1 MKNCITILTEKQ
13 QKRQLAGEKILSLD
27 QSRMIGEVKF
37 TYSPLEKYFQKQMK
51 TIENQEKKQIKTIK
65 ENGKQLVK
73 SNGIIK
79 KQDNDTGKDNATLLD

>member
-37 TYSPLEKYFQKQMK
+37 TYSPLEKYFQKQIK
-51 TIENQEKKQIKTIK
+51 TIENQEKKQIKTREE
-65 ENGKQLVK
+65 ENKNNQRKWKTAG
-73 SNGIIK
+73 
-79 KQDNDTGKDNATLLD
+79 

>member
-37 TYSPLEKYFQKQMK
+37 TYSPLETNK
-51 TIENQEKKQIKTIK
+51 N
-65 ENGKQLVK
+65 N
-73 SNGIIK
+73 
-79 KQDNDTGKDNATLLD
+79 

>member
-51 TIENQEKKQIKTIK
+51 TIENQEKKQIKTREEANK
-65 ENGKQLVK
+65 NNQGEWKTAG
-73 SNGIIK
+73 
-79 KQDNDTGKDNATLLD
+79 

>member
-37 TYSPLEKYFQKQMK
+37 TYSPLDKYFQKQIK
-51 TIENQEKKQIKTIK
+51 TIENQEKKQIKTREEANK
-65 ENGKQLVK
+65 NNQGKWK
-73 SNGIIK
+73 TAG
-79 KQDNDTGKDNATLLD
+79 

>member
-37 TYSPLEKYFQKQMK
+37 TYSPLEKYFQKQIK
-51 TIENQEKKQIKTIK
+51 TIENQEKKQIKTREEVNK
-65 ENGKQLVK
+65 NNQGEWKTAG
-73 SNGIIK
+73 
-79 KQDNDTGKDNATLLD
+79 

>member
-37 TYSPLEKYFQKQMK
+37 TYSPLEKYFQKQIK
-51 TIENQEKKQIKTIK
+51 TIENQEKKQINTREEENKNNQRKWKTA
-65 ENGKQLVK
+65 G
-73 SNGIIK
+73 
-79 KQDNDTGKDNATLLD
+79 

>member
-37 TYSPLEKYFQKQMK
+37 TYSPLEKYFQKQIK
-51 TIENQEKKQIKTIK
+51 AIENQEKKQIKTREE
-65 ENGKQLVK
+65 ENKNNQRKWKTAG
-73 SNGIIK
+73 
-79 KQDNDTGKDNATLLD
+79 

>member
-37 TYSPLEKYFQKQMK
+37 TYSPLEKYFQKQIK
-51 TIENQEKKQIKTIK
+51 TIENQEKKQIKTREEANK
-65 ENGKQLVK
+65 NNQGEWKTAG
-73 SNGIIK
+73 
-79 KQDNDTGKDNATLLD
+79 

>member
-37 TYSPLEKYFQKQMK
+37 TYSPSEKYFQKQIK
-51 TIENQEKKQIKTIK
+51 TIENQEKKQIKTREE
-65 ENGKQLVK
+65 ENKNNQRKWKTAG
-73 SNGIIK
+73 
-79 KQDNDTGKDNATLLD
+79 